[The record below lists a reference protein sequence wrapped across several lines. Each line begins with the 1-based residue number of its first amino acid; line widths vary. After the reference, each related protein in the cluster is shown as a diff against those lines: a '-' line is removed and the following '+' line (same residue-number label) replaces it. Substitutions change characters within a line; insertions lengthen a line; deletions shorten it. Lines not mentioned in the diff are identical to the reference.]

1 MVRRP
6 EAGPVLAGTPAEIV
20 NILSAEFRK
29 IIGLPEVK
37 AQFDTRDFTAFGATA
52 DEALQS
58 RY

>member
-6 EAGPVLAGTPAEIV
+6 EAGPALAGTPAEIV

-29 IIGLPEVK
+29 IVGRPEVK
-37 AQFDTRDFTAFGATA
+37 AQFDALGFTAFGATA